1 MNVFKKLNKKK
12 YNIPNNVSQG
22 YSYKRYKKVIE
33 KDWGKYL
40 EALVRCGPFSMNQQF
55 IELTKNLD
63 QERDIT
69 DKYRIVWANSVIDEL
84 EKLRFISTDYLN
96 NYKYIYLKH
105 PAYALALG
113 EYNHGYKISFK
124 EDFNNKTFIDSIL
137 RVEYLLKHND
147 IVGYSNMHN
156 QIYEITKMIY
166 NLIVKHGNL
175 YNYDIAAIERILS
188 IGKDANVGLCQKVI
202 KYINTLNEFQSKLGV
217 IRVLWEHLGKEYW
230 KIGRQRNTVSKEP
243 YYLQLNFLENGEI
256 TIHYIAEIIIYDTN
270 NSLDYYQSR
279 NNIFFYMFFN
289 MPSNNT
295 ENIAKNYK
303 SNQVLGNKHD
313 NIFGYKV
320 KIIGFDESG
329 LKKKAN
335 VINEPYGKNKYS
347 PMVEKCDYVFLDIGK
362 YLKKEKKKES
372 SLFTEYERKIEE
384 IIKKELN

>member
-1 MNVFKKLNKKK
+1 
-12 YNIPNNVSQG
+12 
-22 YSYKRYKKVIE
+22 
-33 KDWGKYL
+33 
-40 EALVRCGPFSMNQQF
+40 MNQQF

-188 IGKDANVGLCQKVI
+188 IGKDVNVDCV
-202 KYINTLNEFQSKLGV
+202 
-217 IRVLWEHLGKEYW
+217 
-230 KIGRQRNTVSKEP
+230 
-243 YYLQLNFLENGEI
+243 
-256 TIHYIAEIIIYDTN
+256 
-270 NSLDYYQSR
+270 
-279 NNIFFYMFFN
+279 
-289 MPSNNT
+289 
-295 ENIAKNYK
+295 K
-303 SNQVLGNKHD
+303 S
-313 NIFGYKV
+313 Y
-320 KIIGFDESG
+320 
-329 LKKKAN
+329 
-335 VINEPYGKNKYS
+335 
-347 PMVEKCDYVFLDIGK
+347 
-362 YLKKEKKKES
+362 
-372 SLFTEYERKIEE
+372 
-384 IIKKELN
+384 